1 MSCRARDDRR
11 HRDRDLPGAGRCVWP
26 AMVQRRPGGV
36 AIFAA
41 VLLQF
46 APFAQPASA
55 DVSENARNTQTA
67 SCATAARSL
76 PSFVGAARSD
86 SGLFR
91 VDVFAQSAPLPVNQ
105 LVSLLLILK
114 TNGDTAERF
123 QLSDVSVDMLAHRHG
138 MYTQPVI
145 RPCAVNSATG
155 LSGFIIEGIQLH
167 MRGVWTLQFLARGV
181 EASDQA
187 QVDIRV

>member
-1 MSCRARDDRR
+1 MSYRVVIC
-11 HRDRDLPGAGRCVWP
+11 
-26 AMVQRRPGGV
+26 
-36 AIFAA
+36 AA
-41 VLLQF
+41 ALLQF
-46 APFAQPASA
+46 VLFAQPVPA
-55 DVSENARNTQTA
+55 DDSGNAQNTQA
-67 SCATAARSL
+67 ESCATAARSL

-91 VDVFAQSAPLPVNQ
+91 VDVFAQAAPLPVNQ

-114 TNGDTAERF
+114 ANGGTAERF

-145 RPCAVNSATG
+145 RPCVVNSATG

-167 MRGVWTLQFLARGV
+167 MRGVWTLQFLARGA